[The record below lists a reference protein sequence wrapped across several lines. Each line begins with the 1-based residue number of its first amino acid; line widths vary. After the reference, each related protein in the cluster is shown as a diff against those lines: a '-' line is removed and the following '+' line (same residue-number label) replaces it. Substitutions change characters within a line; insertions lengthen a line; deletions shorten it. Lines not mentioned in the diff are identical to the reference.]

1 MRQSGFVSQS
11 SATRNWDS
19 EVTPQ
24 VARIYALF
32 RPSYKTTRALTA
44 AAIWGD
50 RPMLGLAVPPTHIAR
65 ADDVIES
72 RCFLQ
77 CEMLLLAFGR
87 HGGPDAAESIHD
99 CGFRPQD
106 VLRMPPPGRAYSLL
120 KVPLVVMR
128 R

>member
-50 RPMLGLAVPPTHIAR
+50 RRPMLGLAVPPTHIAR

-77 CEMLLLAFGR
+77 CEMDG
-87 HGGPDAAESIHD
+87 
-99 CGFRPQD
+99 
-106 VLRMPPPGRAYSLL
+106 LRMPPPGRAYS
-120 KVPLVVMR
+120 KVPPVVIMR
-128 R
+128 GEAALGH